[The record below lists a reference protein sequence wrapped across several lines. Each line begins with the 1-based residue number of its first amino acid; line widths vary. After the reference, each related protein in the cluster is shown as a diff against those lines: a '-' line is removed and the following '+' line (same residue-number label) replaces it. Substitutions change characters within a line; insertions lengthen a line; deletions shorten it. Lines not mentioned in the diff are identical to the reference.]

1 MKDTLTFIYPC
12 RPGDNEELRYSLRS
26 IEKFYPEA
34 DVWVIGGKPSWYN
47 GNFIPVKQTYDS
59 FTNVRNSLSMI
70 IDNPFIPD
78 DVIVMNDDFFF
89 LDRMEKFLFYV
100 SGTLKDRIL
109 FDKQNN
115 INSSYTKKL
124 VHLHNHC
131 SKYTQSPL
139 DFDIHVPMPINK
151 KKLKLIINESLMW
164 RSNYG
169 NRFAPKTKIKKI
181 RDVKVYPNSIYSF
194 KSYDYKNPKYPFI
207 STHDDSFN
215 EVYEHLLKD
224 LLQNPSRFELSKTS
238 FSS

>member
-1 MKDTLTFIYPC
+1 MINNLTFIYPC

-26 IEKFYPEA
+26 VEKFYPEA
-34 DVWVIGGKPSWYN
+34 DVWVIGGKPDWYV
-47 GNFIPVKQTYDS
+47 GNFIKIKQTYDS
-59 FTNVRNSLSMI
+59 FANVRNSLSMI
-70 IDNPFIPD
+70 INNPAIPD

-89 LDRMEKFLFYV
+89 LDRLDKFLFYV

-109 FDKQNN
+109 SDKLNN

-131 SKYTQSPL
+131 SKYVSSPL
-139 DFDIHVPMPINK
+139 DFDIHVPMPVNK
-151 KKLKLIINESLMW
+151 KKLSQVVDEGLMW

-169 NRFAPKTKIKKI
+169 NRFAPKSKIRKIK
-181 RDVKVYPNSIYSF
+181 DVKVYPNSIYSF

-207 STHDDSFN
+207 STHDDSFK

-224 LLQNPSRFELSKTS
+224 LLSMPSRFELPKPSL
-238 FSS
+238 SS